1 MNASITSH
9 TPMPASRTSTTP
21 DGKKSSTRKRLS
33 TDEREKQI
41 VEAAVIFFSE
51 HGLEAQMRDLA
62 KQIGITH
69 PLLYHY
75 FPTKQALIER
85 VYDQVYLG
93 RWKRE
98 WELWMTDS
106 GIPLRAR
113 LCRFYQDYAH
123 TVLTAEWVRI
133 LLSSGMKD
141 RFIPDRYLDVL
152 QKRIFPLI
160 VQETRA
166 SLKIPSID
174 KATESELEHLW
185 GLHGGIFHIGV
196 RVFVYGQP
204 FPTDLDA
211 VIADRVDAYL
221 QGAKII
227 FKRSAK
233 LRDAAA

>member
-1 MNASITSH
+1 MS
-9 TPMPASRTSTTP
+9 ASRKNALP
-21 DGKKSSTRKRLS
+21 NKKNPRRRLS
-33 TDEREKQI
+33 TEEREKQI
-41 VEAAVIFFSE
+41 VEGAVNFFSA

-85 VYDQVYLG
+85 VYEQVYLG

-98 WELWMTDS
+98 WEQWMIEPGTS
-106 GIPLRAR
+106 LRAR
-113 LCRFYQDYAH
+113 LCHFYQDYAH

-160 VQETRA
+160 VQETRLSLNIA
-166 SLKIPSID
+166 SRND
-174 KATESELEHLW
+174 AAEAELEHLW

-211 VIADRVDAYL
+211 VISDRVDAYL
-221 QGAKII
+221 HGAKNI
-227 FKRSAK
+227 FKKADKHRNMA
-233 LRDAAA
+233 R

>member
-1 MNASITSH
+1 
-9 TPMPASRTSTTP
+9 MPASRKNALP
-21 DGKKSSTRKRLS
+21 NNQNPRRRLS
-33 TDEREKQI
+33 TEEREKQI
-41 VEAAVIFFSE
+41 VEGAVSFFSA

-85 VYDQVYLG
+85 VYEQVYLG

-98 WELWMTDS
+98 WEQWVIEPKIS
-106 GIPLRAR
+106 LRAR
-113 LCRFYQDYAH
+113 LCHFYQDYAH

-133 LLSSGMKD
+133 LLSSGLKD
-141 RFIPDRYLDVL
+141 RFIPDQYLDVL

-160 VQETRA
+160 VQETRSSLNIA
-166 SLKIPSID
+166 SQD
-174 KATESELEHLW
+174 DAAESELEHLW

-211 VIADRVDAYL
+211 VIADRVEAYL
-221 QGAKII
+221 HGAKII
-227 FKRSAK
+227 FKKAEKHRKSVTE
-233 LRDAAA
+233 

>member
-1 MNASITSH
+1 
-9 TPMPASRTSTTP
+9 MPASR
-21 DGKKSSTRKRLS
+21 KSAPPKDNKISARKRLN

-41 VEAAVIFFSE
+41 VEGAVIFFSE

-98 WELWMTDS
+98 WEQWVIEPGVS
-106 GIPLRAR
+106 LRSR

-160 VQETRA
+160 VHETRA
-166 SLKIPSID
+166 SLNIPCSEE
-174 KATESELEHLW
+174 ATESELEHLW
-185 GLHGGIFHIGV
+185 GLHGGIFYIGV

-211 VIADRVDAYL
+211 VITDRVDAYL
-221 QGAKII
+221 HGAKSI
-227 FKRSAK
+227 FKKSAK
-233 LRDAAA
+233 QRSTRAVFD

>member
-1 MNASITSH
+1 LPN
-9 TPMPASRTSTTP
+9 
-21 DGKKSSTRKRLS
+21 KKNPRRRLS
-33 TDEREKQI
+33 TEEREKQI
-41 VEAAVIFFSE
+41 VEGAVNFFSA

-85 VYDQVYLG
+85 VYEQVYLG

-98 WELWMTDS
+98 WEQWMIEPGTS
-106 GIPLRAR
+106 LRAR
-113 LCRFYQDYAH
+113 LCHFYQDYAH

-160 VQETRA
+160 VQETRLSLNIA
-166 SLKIPSID
+166 SRND
-174 KATESELEHLW
+174 AAEAELEHLW

-211 VIADRVDAYL
+211 VISDRVDAYL
-221 QGAKII
+221 HGAKNI
-227 FKRSAK
+227 FKKADKHRNMA
-233 LRDAAA
+233 R

>member
-1 MNASITSH
+1 
-9 TPMPASRTSTTP
+9 MPN
-21 DGKKSSTRKRLS
+21 KKNPRRRLS
-33 TDEREKQI
+33 TEEREKQI
-41 VEAAVIFFSE
+41 VEGAVNFFSA

-85 VYDQVYLG
+85 VYEQVYLG

-98 WELWMTDS
+98 WEQWMIEPGTS
-106 GIPLRAR
+106 LRAR
-113 LCRFYQDYAH
+113 LCHFYQDYAH

-160 VQETRA
+160 VQETRLSLNIA
-166 SLKIPSID
+166 SRND
-174 KATESELEHLW
+174 AAEAELEHLW

-211 VIADRVDAYL
+211 VISDRVDAYL
-221 QGAKII
+221 HGAKNI
-227 FKRSAK
+227 FKKADKHRNMA
-233 LRDAAA
+233 R

>member
-1 MNASITSH
+1 M
-9 TPMPASRTSTTP
+9 STE
-21 DGKKSSTRKRLS
+21 
-33 TDEREKQI
+33 EREKQI
-41 VEAAVIFFSE
+41 VEGAVNFFSA
-51 HGLEAQMRDLA
+51 HGLDAQMRDLA

-85 VYDQVYLG
+85 VYEQVYLG

-98 WELWMTDS
+98 WEQWMIEPGTS
-106 GIPLRAR
+106 LRAR
-113 LCRFYQDYAH
+113 LCHFYQDYAH

-152 QKRIFPLI
+152 QTRIFPLI
-160 VQETRA
+160 VQETRLSLNIA
-166 SLKIPSID
+166 SRND
-174 KATESELEHLW
+174 AAEAELEHLW

-204 FPTDLDA
+204 LPTDLDA

-221 QGAKII
+221 HGAKNI
-227 FKRSAK
+227 FKKAEKHRNVAG
-233 LRDAAA
+233 